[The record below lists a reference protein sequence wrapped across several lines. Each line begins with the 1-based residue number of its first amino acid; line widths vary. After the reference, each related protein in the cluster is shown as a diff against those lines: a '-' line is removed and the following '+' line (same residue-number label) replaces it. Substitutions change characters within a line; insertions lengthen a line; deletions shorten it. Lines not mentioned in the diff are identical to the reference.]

1 MVPLETV
8 VSRVPAVA
16 SSYHLILFPVDVAFR
31 FELWPARMVEG
42 VAVAGDGADI
52 PELIEMVITLL
63 LSVTD
68 PEMAL
73 RL

>member
-1 MVPLETV
+1 MLLPVEVAL
-8 VSRVPAVA
+8 RFDDCPAN
-16 SSYHLILFPVDVAFR
+16 
-31 FELWPARMVEG
+31 MVEG

-52 PELIEMVITLL
+52 PELMEMLITLL

-68 PEMAL
+68 PEVAL